1 MKFKPGDVVKFLN
14 EKGGGVVT
22 RIISQQLVSV
32 AIEDGFEIPTA
43 TSELLKVESYEQPAG
58 QYGYIGSSLLPSPGM
73 PPARHSES
81 AQPETENRTFSLNT
95 APEKPDTA
103 IYLAFCPTDQK
114 WLITGDVELF
124 LLNPTEFD
132 IVYSFNLKHPT
143 AGWKGIDYDIIPPES
158 GIVVSVIA
166 RDDLNDWLEGVIQIL
181 FHKETQNRLV
191 LPVHAAYKLK
201 MSRLLKE
208 DNYVAPVFYHRRMI
222 LVKLTDG
229 IAAKADASA
238 IEGSDVEASQR
249 ITRMFERNESLI
261 DRHRIAPAEAEV
273 DLHISALRE
282 DYTHLSKHEILKLQ
296 IDYFRRTLD
305 SAMMHQYKRIIYI
318 HGIGNGVLR
327 DAILQQLNT
336 YEELQFRTAPFERYG
351 YGAIEVLNP
360 NPL

>member
-22 RIISQQLVSV
+22 KIISQQLVSV

-43 TSELLKVESYEQPAG
+43 TSELLKVESDDKFNGQHGSAG
-58 QYGYIGSSLLPSPGM
+58 SCVDFSQGILTASPSGITQAEP
-73 PPARHSES
+73 ES
-81 AQPETENRTFSLNT
+81 RIFSLRIVPGK
-95 APEKPDTA
+95 ADTA
-103 IYLAFCPTDQK
+103 IYLAFCPKDQK
-114 WLITGDVELF
+114 WLITGELEIF
-124 LLNPTEFD
+124 LLNPTDFD
-132 IVYSFNLKHPT
+132 VVYSFNLKHST
-143 AGWKGIDYDIIPPES
+143 AGWKGVDYDIIPPES
-158 GIVVSVIA
+158 GIVVCVIA
-166 RDDLNDWLEGVIQIL
+166 REELDAWQEGVIQII
-181 FHKETQNRLV
+181 FHKESQNRLV

-208 DNYVAPVFYHRRMI
+208 DNYLVPAFHHQRMI

-229 IAAKADASA
+229 VAAKSDSEG

-249 ITRMFERNESLI
+249 LSRMFERNESLI

-273 DLHISALRE
+273 DLHISALRQ
-282 DYTHLSKHEILKLQ
+282 DYSHMSKHEVLKFQ

-327 DAILQQLNT
+327 DAIMQQLNT

-351 YGAIEVLNP
+351 YGAIEVLNS